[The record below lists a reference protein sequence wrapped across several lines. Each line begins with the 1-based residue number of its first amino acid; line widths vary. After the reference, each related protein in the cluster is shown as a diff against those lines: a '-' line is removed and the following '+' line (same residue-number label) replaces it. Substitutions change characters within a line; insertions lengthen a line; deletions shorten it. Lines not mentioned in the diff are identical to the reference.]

1 MSFPSSVLPSK
12 PCTRP
17 SVHTETLRTHF
28 EEYGEI
34 VEVRVMFDRG
44 TRKPRGF
51 GFVHFA
57 DAAVA
62 EAAAADTHTI
72 DGRTVEAKKAVPRD
86 EHVQMR
92 YDGGGRASTAS
103 SSSGSL
109 HSSPGSGG
117 MRCRKIFV
125 GGLAPST
132 REGTPLPSTV
142 ITLPFSLC
150 CVCVRAHKHIYTTQ

>member
-1 MSFPSSVLPSK
+1 MCPPL
-12 PCTRP
+12 
-17 SVHTETLRTHF
+17 TETLRTHF
-28 EEYGEI
+28 EDYGEV
-34 VEVRVMFDRG
+34 VEARVMFDRG

-57 DAAVA
+57 DVAAA
-62 EAAAADTHTI
+62 EAAAADTHSI

-86 EHVQMR
+86 EHVQLR

-103 SSSGSL
+103 SSGSL

-117 MRCRKIFV
+117 TRCRKIFV

-132 REGTPLPSTV
+132 REGTYPPSRAKTPSP
-142 ITLPFSLC
+142 TLTRFPY
-150 CVCVRAHKHIYTTQ
+150 HIIDSFVNT